1 MAGINKVILIGNLG
15 RDPEMRYTPNSIA
28 VCSFSVA
35 TSETYKDKNSGERIT
50 QTEWHNIVLWR
61 GLAETSEK
69 YLRKGSKVYL
79 EGKLKTRKWDDN
91 QGITRYSTEIVA
103 DVMQML
109 DKKVTDTPGSF
120 VSETPEVKKVVEP
133 SISSEI
139 GEEIK
144 GGDLPF

>member
-69 YLRKGSKVYL
+69 YLRKGSKVYI

>member
-15 RDPEMRYTPNSIA
+15 RDPEIRYTPNSVA
-28 VCSFSVA
+28 VCSFSIA

-69 YLRKGSKVYL
+69 YLRKGSKVYI
-79 EGKLKTRKWDDN
+79 EGKLKTRKWDDK

-109 DKKVTDTPGSF
+109 DKKVTDSPESF
-120 VSETPEVKKVVEP
+120 VSETTQVKQAVQP
-133 SISSEI
+133 SVSSEM

>member
-1 MAGINKVILIGNLG
+1 MAGINKVILVGNLG

-69 YLRKGSKVYL
+69 YLRKGSKVYI
-79 EGKLKTRKWDDN
+79 EGKLKTRKWDDK

-109 DKKVTDTPGSF
+109 DKKVPDSPESF
-120 VSETPEVKKVVEP
+120 VSKTTEVKQAVEP
-133 SISSEI
+133 SISSEM